1 MCPRS
6 LVVMTPVKFE
16 RDTNQL
22 TRVINLWKTG
32 GKQRIEEIVW
42 TSTPGLIA
50 DNMD

>member
-6 LVVMTPVKFE
+6 LVPMTSVKYE
-16 RDTNQL
+16 RDTHQL
-22 TRVINLWKTG
+22 TRVIKSLKTG
-32 GKQRIEEIVW
+32 VKQRIEEIVW